1 MVFYDY
7 SIGEESAEDV
17 KQETENHNERGQ
29 WNNQCEFI
37 LSAVGYAVG
46 LGNVWR
52 FPYLA
57 YTNGG
62 GSFLVPY
69 VIMLLFAGLPM
80 FFMEL
85 AIGQYSGLGP
95 AKVFER
101 MAPIFQ
107 GLGFSMVSVTFFV
120 AIYYN
125 MIIAWT
131 LFYMVAG
138 FSSELPWDTCGNSSS
153 EHCHPGNITAEDREK
168 DVYVVGPEE
177 DYYNSALLGLNKDI
191 HDWHEVGGFKWEL
204 IVSLFSAWTI
214 VCLCLIKGVQSSGK
228 VVYFTGEYS

>member
-1 MVFYDY
+1 MQK
-7 SIGEESAEDV
+7 EENDRIA
-17 KQETENHNERGQ
+17 RGQ
-29 WNNQCEFI
+29 WSNQCEFL

-57 YTNGG
+57 YENGG

-69 VIMLLFAGLPM
+69 VIMLFFAGLPL

-95 AKVFER
+95 TKVFGR

-107 GLGFSMVSVTFFV
+107 GLGFSMVSGTFFV
-120 AIYYN
+120 CIYYN

-131 LFYMVAG
+131 LFYMVSG
-138 FSSELPWDTCGNSSS
+138 FTSSELPWANCSNDSSK
-153 EHCHPGNITAEDREK
+153 HCHTGNITAEDK
-168 DVYVVGPEE
+168 KNDIFVVGPEE
-177 DYYNSALLGLNKDI
+177 DFFNNALLGLDKDI
-191 HDWHEVGGFKWEL
+191 HDWKHVGGFRWQL

-228 VVYFTGEYS
+228 VVYFTGKLLIFLLDSFG

>member
-1 MVFYDY
+1 M
-7 SIGEESAEDV
+7 
-17 KQETENHNERGQ
+17 
-29 WNNQCEFI
+29 
-37 LSAVGYAVG
+37 G

-62 GSFLVPY
+62 GSFLLPY
-69 VIMLLFAGLPM
+69 VIMLLFAGLPL

-95 AKVFER
+95 TKVFGR
-101 MAPIFQ
+101 MAPVFK

-120 AIYYN
+120 CIYYN

-131 LFYMVAG
+131 LFYMVSG
-138 FSSELPWDTCGNSSS
+138 FAAELPWTSCTNSSS
-153 EHCHPGNITAEDREK
+153 VHCHMGNITQEDKEKDPFVVPPAED
-168 DVYVVGPEE
+168 YF
-177 DYYNSALLGLNKDI
+177 NHALLGIDKDI
-191 HDWHEVGGFKWEL
+191 HDWKHVGGFRWEL
-204 IVSLFSAWTI
+204 IVSLFAAWTI

-228 VVYFTGEYS
+228 VVYFTGKIIVY

>member
-1 MVFYDY
+1 VD
-7 SIGEESAEDV
+7 EDIQITTQQ
-17 KQETENHNERGQ
+17 KDSRIEQRGQ
-29 WNNQCEFI
+29 WNNQWEFL
-37 LSAVGYAVG
+37 LSAIGYAVG

-69 VIMLLFAGLPM
+69 VIMLFFAGLPL

-95 AKVFER
+95 AKLFGR
-101 MAPIFQ
+101 MAPIFK

-120 AIYYN
+120 SIYYN
-125 MIIAWT
+125 MIIGWT

-138 FSSELPWDTCGNSSS
+138 FTTSELPWASCSNSSS
-153 EHCHPGNITAEDREK
+153 VHCQMGNITEEDKIR

-177 DYYNSALLGLNKDI
+177 DYYNTALLGLDKSI
-191 HDWHEVGGFKWEL
+191 HNWHEVGEFRWQL
-204 IVSLFSAWTI
+204 IVSLFSAWAI

-228 VVYFTGEYS
+228 VVYFTCKISIHLR